1 MITPQEA
8 VMIVLGVLACF
19 AGYSMFRTMLP
30 LWGFI
35 LVGWIAF
42 IYLPV
47 VFSVPRAQQG
57 LYQAIAFISGGLIGA
72 ILAIPLYY
80 AVIFLS
86 GAALGGVFGILL
98 GAIIEVGGI
107 SSMRQITA
115 LTNMAFPPIPETA
128 TQFLLMVAIGL
139 ILGFASIG
147 FQKFMI
153 IASSSF
159 VGAAALV
166 SGLAGAITNISLSDM
181 NRAAF
186 LLTGWILMGLLGMFV
201 QFRVLGET

>member
-35 LVGWIAF
+35 LGGWIAF
-42 IYLPV
+42 TYLPV
-47 VFSVPRAQQG
+47 IISIPRGQQS
-57 LYQAIAFISGGLIGA
+57 LYQVAAFVGGGVVGA
-72 ILAIPLYY
+72 IIAVPLYY
-80 AVIFLS
+80 VVVFLS
-86 GAALGGVFGILL
+86 GAALGSVLGILL
-98 GAIIEVGGI
+98 GAVIEVGGI
-107 SSMRQITA
+107 STMRQITA
-115 LTNMAFPPIPETA
+115 LASMAFPPVPETA
-128 TQFLLMVAIGL
+128 TQFLLMAIFGL

-153 IASSSF
+153 IASSAF

-166 SGLAGAITNISLSDM
+166 SGVAGAITSISLSDT

-186 LLTGWILMGLLGMFV
+186 ILTGWIVMGLLGMFI